1 MQSVENN
8 QITVSIFMLV
18 YNHSAYLKQSLDGI
32 LMQKCNFNIEIVVGE
47 DFSTDESRSILLE
60 YQNNYPQK
68 FKLLLHDKNIGAS
81 INQKLTLQ
89 NCTGKYIAI
98 CEGDDYWTDPL
109 KLQKQVDFLE
119 QNPDFVLCFH
129 PVKILNLD
137 GTIVDDFITKVPDNY
152 SERKTLAEN
161 PNYIHTPS
169 VMFRNITEK
178 YINSIEFQNTP
189 IGDYFLYMALTKF
202 GKIGFL
208 NDVMAVY
215 RYGVG
220 IYSSEKKINQG
231 YANILL
237 YTNLYSYES
246 DPVIKQI
253 FYQKIK
259 EVLPNIT
266 NQLEYENRKLN
277 KIIQSKRYRITDKIL
292 SFFGR

>member
-1 MQSVENN
+1 MTNLLVSVVM
-8 QITVSIFMLV
+8 IT
-18 YNHSAYLKQSLDGI
+18 YGHEKY
-32 LMQKCNFNIEIVVGE
+32 IEE
-47 DFSTDESRSILLE
+47 
-60 YQNNYPQK
+60 
-68 FKLLLHDKNIGAS
+68 S
-81 INQKLTLQ
+81 INGVLSQVLNGKIELLISDDRSPDDTESIVNKIISEHPNGSWIKYIKHIENKGAIPNFVWALSQ
-89 NCTGKYIAI
+89 ASGKYIAL

-161 PNYIHTPS
+161 SNYIHTPS

-220 IYSSEKKINQG
+220 IFSSLDSFKQLKT
-231 YANILL
+231 NILL
-237 YTNLYSYES
+237 YANLYSYES

-266 NQLEYENRKLN
+266 TQLEYENRKLK
-277 KIIQSKRYRITDKIL
+277 KIIQSKRYKITDKIL

>member
-1 MQSVENN
+1 LISV
-8 QITVSIFMLV
+8 ITVTFGQEKYII
-18 YNHSAYLKQSLDGI
+18 NTLKGV
-32 LMQKCNFNIEIVVGE
+32 LMQKTNEPIEFIIANDNSPDNTHSIIQEFLDKETTPHNLTIKYIRHENNKGAIANFFWAI
-47 DFSTDESRSILLE
+47 
-60 YQNNYPQK
+60 K
-68 FKLLLHDKNIGAS
+68 KA
-81 INQKLTLQ
+81 
-89 NCTGKYIAI
+89 TGKYIAI

-137 GTIVDDFITKVPDNY
+137 GTIVDDFITKVPENY

-220 IYSSEKKINQG
+220 IYSSEKRINQG

>member
-1 MQSVENN
+1 MTNLLVSVVM
-8 QITVSIFMLV
+8 IT
-18 YNHSAYLKQSLDGI
+18 YGHEKY
-32 LMQKCNFNIEIVVGE
+32 IEE
-47 DFSTDESRSILLE
+47 
-60 YQNNYPQK
+60 
-68 FKLLLHDKNIGAS
+68 S
-81 INQKLTLQ
+81 INGVLSQVLNGKIELLISDDRSPDDTESIVNKIISEHPNGSWIKYIKHIENKGAIPNFAWSISQ
-89 NCTGKYIAI
+89 AKGKYIAI